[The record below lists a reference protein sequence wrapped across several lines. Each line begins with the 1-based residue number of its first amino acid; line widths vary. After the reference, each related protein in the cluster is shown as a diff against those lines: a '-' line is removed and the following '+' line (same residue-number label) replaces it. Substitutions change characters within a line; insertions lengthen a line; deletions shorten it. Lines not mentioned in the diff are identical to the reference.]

1 MGEFYTLALLILTA
15 LATSVQNL
23 DLEERTKLTQK
34 NPIELRGSISARVTY
49 VDRDPHLEQKP
60 FLYQFNGTLNL
71 TAYESLHLPLSFSL
85 NNNYGSQFSYPFPLS
100 QLSLHP
106 SYF

>member
-23 DLEERTKLTQK
+23 DLEERTKLNQK
-34 NPIELRGSISARVTY
+34 KPIKLSGSISASVTY
-49 VDRDPHLEQKP
+49 MDRDPHLEQKP

-85 NNNYGSQFSYPFPLS
+85 NNNYDSQFSYPFPLS